1 MQRSLLIFQNSLR
14 SQESVKAYTYNLE
27 KFLSFYKLRDF
38 DSMLTITVE
47 KLQIMI
53 EDYVM
58 ELKRK
63 LNPNSIPSYVNPL
76 KLFLESNDIDLNW
89 RKIKRLFPAPVKPS
103 GDAAY
108 STEDIKK
115 MLDCT
120 PNLRNKTLIHF
131 LASTGC
137 RIGALPELKLKHLT
151 EIPLG
156 CKAILVYEDSIEEY
170 YTFLTPE
177 ASEILDD
184 YLEQRKKDKEY
195 LSPESPLFRTRYSLD
210 PGVTYWFGLTYMPAT
225 FVPESPQPVVFR
237 SDVVTGN
244 NLAVAS
250 SLPPTTWTEFT
261 GFDMWFQLTGDV
273 IVINGQVGGEFL
285 PIETTS
291 LLLAGAQSF
300 SWMIPVILSG
310 IGIGLFVVSRKSENS

>member
-1 MQRSLLIFQNSLR
+1 LQRSLLIFQNSLR

-38 DSMLTITVE
+38 DSMLSINVE

-120 PNLRNKTLIHF
+120 PNLRNKTLI
-131 LASTGC
+131 
-137 RIGALPELKLKHLT
+137 
-151 EIPLG
+151 
-156 CKAILVYEDSIEEY
+156 
-170 YTFLTPE
+170 
-177 ASEILDD
+177 
-184 YLEQRKKDKEY
+184 Q
-195 LSPESPLFRTRYSLD
+195 
-210 PGVTYWFGLTYMPAT
+210 
-225 FVPESPQPVVFR
+225 
-237 SDVVTGN
+237 
-244 NLAVAS
+244 
-250 SLPPTTWTEFT
+250 
-261 GFDMWFQLTGDV
+261 
-273 IVINGQVGGEFL
+273 
-285 PIETTS
+285 
-291 LLLAGAQSF
+291 
-300 SWMIPVILSG
+300 
-310 IGIGLFVVSRKSENS
+310 